1 MAPRQAGTVYS
12 WVHNNLWDTNFPSQ
26 QAFHTTFRYAV
37 GVRRS
42 GENIDA
48 DALALRTAYE
58 VDHPLIGVPAHGAP
72 DTDRPAELALLSVDD
87 ARVAIRDVAPV
98 PGDDGVDL
106 LIRLQSFATE
116 PGTVRLRC
124 GFPVAGAERSTYLGD
139 PDGPAT
145 HDGDD
150 ILVEIPRLGT
160 TAVRIR
166 LGNAG

>member
-1 MAPRQAGTVYS
+1 M
-12 WVHNNLWDTNFPSQ
+12 HNNLWDTNFPSQ

-42 GENIDA
+42 GETIDA
-48 DALALRTAYE
+48 EALALRTAYE

-72 DTDRPAELALLSVDD
+72 DADRPAELALLSVDD
-87 ARVAIRDVAPV
+87 ARVAVRDASPVPV

-106 LIRLQSFATE
+106 LVRLQSFAPE
-116 PGTVRLRC
+116 PRTVRLRC
-124 GFPVAGAERSTYLGD
+124 GFPVAAAERATYLGD

-145 HDGDD
+145 LTGDD

-160 TAVRIR
+160 TAVRVR
-166 LGNAG
+166 LAPRG